1 MAFQCNQCF
10 LSFTYSVYQY
20 KLVVKCLW
28 WDILS
33 ENNIAKC
40 SLFHVSEYIYPIYFN
55 TCRIFCAN
63 VKQTNWIA
71 DGYSSIHL
79 ILLWNGIIPIHNV
92 HIFDPEYSLYN
103 IEQSS
108 ERQKSVVGGGEFSY
122 INVEITLR
130 RSFPAQLIA
139 QALFPT
145 LFFAA
150 LAYFTTFFMDRNE
163 KGKKN
168 SIKSQPA
175 GDTNT
180 EEEEDDTEENPN
192 PQQVQVEIEN
202 STLTTILYK
211 ISFDILKVGSNM
223 FFLLIV
229 VLVKQINFLKSPRS
243 SQLNALDV
251 WMGVMSLIIFICFV
265 LSLQICCRKWIRIY
279 RNRIMVR

>member
-1 MAFQCNQCF
+1 
-10 LSFTYSVYQY
+10 
-20 KLVVKCLW
+20 
-28 WDILS
+28 
-33 ENNIAKC
+33 
-40 SLFHVSEYIYPIYFN
+40 
-55 TCRIFCAN
+55 
-63 VKQTNWIA
+63 
-71 DGYSSIHL
+71 
-79 ILLWNGIIPIHNV
+79 
-92 HIFDPEYSLYN
+92 
-103 IEQSS
+103 
-108 ERQKSVVGGGEFSY
+108 
-122 INVEITLR
+122 LR